1 MATTS
6 LKRVPTSLV
15 IREMPTQTKVNDT
28 NLQMAKELNRNL
40 SKEDTQ
46 KKRQREEQII
56 KCDIKEMQSKTKT
69 HHSLHTHHNG
79 TKSQHQSTKC

>member
-1 MATTS
+1 MATSS

-15 IREMPTQTKVNDT
+15 IRERPTQTKVNDT
-28 NLQMAKELNRNL
+28 NLQRAKELNRNL

-56 KCDIKEMQSKTKT
+56 
-69 HHSLHTHHNG
+69 
-79 TKSQHQSTKC
+79 HQVCHQGNAKQDNDTPLTADPPQ